1 MKAIKAES
9 LRQMEEYKAMQRASP
24 VKSRSRSPDSR
35 DSGTPPERR
44 PELAE
49 ALEATETNH
58 RAMTLTCSGWQVA
71 EVKRERQ
78 QEEVEATKETLL
90 RQLDEIKVEHDNEL
104 LSLQAMPIA
113 TSSSIMTLITSMLQG
128 HIDVKVATQVKEAVL
143 EASSQNGSTHNTVA
157 MDMIQVCG
165 HSALRPKLGL

>member
-1 MKAIKAES
+1 MQEMKAIKAES
-9 LRQMEEYKAMQRASP
+9 LRQMEEYKAMERASP
-24 VKSRSRSPDSR
+24 VKSRSRSLDSH

-58 RAMTLTCSGWQVA
+58 RAMALTCSGWQVA

-78 QEEVEATKETLL
+78 QEEVEPTKETLL
-90 RQLDEIKVEHDNEL
+90 HQLDEIKVEHENEL
-104 LSLQAMPIA
+104 LSLQAMP
-113 TSSSIMTLITSMLQG
+113 IMTLITSMLQG
-128 HIDVKVATQVKEAVL
+128 HIDAKVATQVKEAVL
-143 EASSQNGSTHNTVA
+143 EASSQNGSTHHTVA

-165 HSALRPKLGL
+165 HAALRSKLGL